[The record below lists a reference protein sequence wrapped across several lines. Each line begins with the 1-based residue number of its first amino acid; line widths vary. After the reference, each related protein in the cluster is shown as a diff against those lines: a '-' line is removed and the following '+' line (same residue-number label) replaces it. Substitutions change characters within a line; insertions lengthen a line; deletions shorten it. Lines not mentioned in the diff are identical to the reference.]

1 MPITTRQLEALIRLS
16 QARAKACLR
25 PFVLKEDAE
34 DVIELMKESVNQIHT
49 DEGGIDRG
57 RGGTGGISRRNE
69 KKRLMD
75 VLRKMV
81 GNNNPPAFGV
91 KELKEAAEM
100 TKLSLTFRLQ
110 DLIEQLR
117 DDGFILQNKDGI
129 YRLAS

>member
-49 DEGGIDRG
+49 DERGIDRG
-57 RGGTGGISRRNE
+57 RGGTGGVSRRNE
-69 KKRLMD
+69 KKKLVE
-75 VLRKMV
+75 VLREMV
-81 GNNNPPAFGV
+81 GNNNPPVFGV
-91 KELKEAAEM
+91 KELKKAADI

-110 DLIEQLR
+110 DLIQQLR
-117 DDGFILQNKDGI
+117 DDNFILYNKDGVYKLI
-129 YRLAS
+129 